1 MATTSTDLTVAN
13 EIKRQLGGRRFEM
26 MTGARDFLGAENL
39 LRFSLPRAKDGINK
53 IEVRLDPSDTY
64 TVTAWRVVRPTAR
77 NGFTYQAKEKAKV
90 SDVYCDNLRDV
101 FTDITGLAT
110 SL

>member
-1 MATTSTDLTVAN
+1 MPTDLTVAN
-13 EIKRQLGGRRFEM
+13 EIKRQLGGRRFEV
-26 MTGARDFLGAENL
+26 MTGARDFLGDKNL

-64 TVTAWRVVRPTAR
+64 TVTAWRVEQPTAR
-77 NGFTYQAKEKAKV
+77 NGYQYKAHEKAQV
-90 SDVYCDNLRDV
+90 SDVYCDSLRDV
-101 FTDITGLAT
+101 FTSITGLAV

>member
-1 MATTSTDLTVAN
+1 MPTDLTVAN
-13 EIKRQLGGRRFEM
+13 EIKRQLGGRRFEV
-26 MTGARDFLGAENL
+26 MTGARDFLGDKNL

-64 TVTAWRVVRPTAR
+64 TVTAWRVERPTAR
-77 NGFTYQAKEKAKV
+77 NGYQYKEREKARV
-90 SDVYCDNLRDV
+90 SDVYCDSLRDV
-101 FTDITGLAT
+101 FTSITGLAV